1 MRVRGKV
8 LVTGA
13 GGFIGHHLVRYLVGQ
28 GYWVRGADI
37 KHPRYEKS
45 AAHEFRRCDLRLG
58 DACRDVVRDM
68 DYVYH
73 LAANMGGIGFI
84 TAKKAEVVRDNTLM
98 DIQMLEAAFEL
109 SVPRFLFTSSACVY
123 PMRLQHETAARPLR
137 ESDAYPADAEDGYG
151 WAKLHTERACR
162 HYREEFGLQTRMVRL
177 HNIFGPLGAYD
188 GGREKSPAA
197 LCRKTVLA
205 DDGGEIEIWG
215 DGEQARSYCYISDCV
230 EGLYRLMRS
239 AHVHPV
245 NLGQTRLVTINQLAD
260 MIETI
265 SGKHLTRRYDLSRP
279 QGVRGRSSDNTNLRR
294 VLGWEPEVSLE
305 TGLAATYAWIAGE
318 LERRP
323 ASSAVP
329 RHLKT
334 SGSLRLLPGV

>member
-1 MRVRGKV
+1 MHSRGTA

-13 GGFIGHHLVRYLVGQ
+13 GGFIGHHLVKYLVKQ

-37 KHPRYEKS
+37 KYPEYENS
-45 AAHEFRRCDLRLG
+45 AAHEFQVCDLRRAE
-58 DACRDVVRDM
+58 ACQDVAHGM

-98 DIQMLEAAFEL
+98 DIQMLDAALEHE
-109 SVPRFLFTSSACVY
+109 VRRFLFTSSACVY
-123 PMRLQHETAARPLR
+123 PLRLQHEAVARPLR

-162 HYREEFGLQTRMVRL
+162 HYREEFGLQTRVVRL
-177 HNIFGPLGAYD
+177 HNVFGPLGAYD

-205 DDGGEIEIWG
+205 DDGGELEIWG
-215 DGEQARSYCYISDCV
+215 DGEQTRSYCYISDCI
-230 EGLYRLMRS
+230 EGLYRLMHS

-265 SGKHLTRRYDLSRP
+265 SGKRLSRRYDSSRP

-305 TGLAATYAWIAGE
+305 AGLAATYTWIAGE
-318 LERRP
+318 LKRRP
-323 ASSAVP
+323 AS
-329 RHLKT
+329 LT
-334 SGSLRLLPGV
+334 LI

>member
-1 MRVRGKV
+1 MHVRGTV

-13 GGFIGHHLVRYLVGQ
+13 GGFIGHHLVKYLVDK

-37 KHPRYEKS
+37 KYPEYENS
-45 AAHEFRRCDLRLG
+45 AAHEFRVCDLRRAE
-58 DACRDVVRDM
+58 ACQDVTHGM
-68 DYVYH
+68 NYVYH

-98 DIQMLEAAFEL
+98 DIQMLDAALEHD
-109 SVPRFLFTSSACVY
+109 VRRFLFTSSACVY
-123 PMRLQHETAARPLR
+123 PLRLQHEAAARPLR

-162 HYREEFGLQTRMVRL
+162 HYREEFGLQTRVVRL

-197 LCRKTVLA
+197 LCRKIALA
-205 DDGGEIEIWG
+205 DEGGELEIWG
-215 DGEQARSYCYISDCV
+215 DGEQARSYCYVSDCV
-230 EGLYRLMRS
+230 EGLCRLTRS
-239 AHVHPV
+239 THVHPV

-265 SGKHLTRRYDLSRP
+265 SGKHLSRRYDSSRP

-305 TGLAATYAWIAGE
+305 AGLAATYTWIAGE

-323 ASSAVP
+323 ASLT
-329 RHLKT
+329 RI
-334 SGSLRLLPGV
+334 